1 MQRGFPPLEK
11 RLNVRLDR
19 CGDSSAPVKEDI
31 LAPVEEAVFP
41 TVEEDSSAPVK
52 ENILVTEEGTSLA
65 PMDEIPVSTP
75 ADAAAFAPTQQTPGN
90 EEENIFAPEE
100 EREEEEETPAPS
112 EEFPSQEERVN
123 ALEEGNPSLSMDD
136 TLPPFPAV
144 SAVSPEPSTGSPAES
159 GGRARYGAS

>member
-100 EREEEEETPAPS
+100 EREEEEVTWSCKENYACNIS
-112 EEFPSQEERVN
+112 SRVF
-123 ALEEGNPSLSMDD
+123 SK
-136 TLPPFPAV
+136 V
-144 SAVSPEPSTGSPAES
+144 K
-159 GGRARYGAS
+159 